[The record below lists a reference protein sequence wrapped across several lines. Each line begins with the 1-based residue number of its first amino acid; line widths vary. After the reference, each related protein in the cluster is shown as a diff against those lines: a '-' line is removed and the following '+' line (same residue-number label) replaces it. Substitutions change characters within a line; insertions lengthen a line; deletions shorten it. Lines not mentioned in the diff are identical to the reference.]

1 MAPRRCLRLTE
12 GNVISTTKDEFTEAA
27 GPGNVAG
34 QDGAAR
40 VLRFSLA
47 LGRYVDFF
55 GRWGSLFVIPLVL
68 VTMFDVIARKLIWI
82 QIFLV
87 EHVSRYFGSTML
99 QELEWHFHTAL
110 FTLVLGYGY
119 VHNSHVRVDLIREK
133 LNFRKQ
139 AWIEFTGCTFF
150 MLPYCIVVVFFAFH
164 FAYQSFI
171 IGEISAS
178 LVGLSHRWII
188 KTVLAFGL
196 ILAFLAGIAVWLQ
209 TVLVLFG
216 PRDLRFKLM
225 TLEWPEQQDLKR
237 IRTDAEPD
245 GQTEVKQ
252 TEAQAS

>member
-1 MAPRRCLRLTE
+1 MASGCGLRLTE
-12 GNVISTTKDEFTEAA
+12 GNVIAATKDEFVEAA
-27 GPGNVAG
+27 GPDSITG
-34 QDGAAR
+34 QSGAAR
-40 VLRFSLA
+40 VLRLSLA
-47 LGRYVDFF
+47 LGRYVDFC

-68 VTMFDVIARKLIWI
+68 ITMFDVFARKLVWI

-150 MLPYCIVVVFFAFH
+150 MLPYCIVVIFFAFH

-171 IGEISAS
+171 IDEISAS

-196 ILAFLAGIAVWLQ
+196 ILAFVAGIAVWLQ
-209 TVLVLFG
+209 TALVLFG

-225 TLEWPEQQDLKR
+225 TLEWPEKQLEKRLKM
-237 IRTDAEPD
+237 DAEMS
-245 GQTEVKQ
+245 GRTEAEQTEQQ
-252 TEAQAS
+252 TG

>member
-1 MAPRRCLRLTE
+1 ME
-12 GNVISTTKDEFTEAA
+12 GNVISTTKGDFAETADPNGVAA
-27 GPGNVAG
+27 QGNVSKL
-34 QDGAAR
+34 
-40 VLRFSLA
+40 LRLSIA
-47 LGRYVDFF
+47 LSRYVDFF

-68 VTMFDVIARKLIWI
+68 ITMFDVIARKLIWI

-150 MLPYCIVVVFFAFH
+150 MLPYCVVVIFFAFH

-171 IGEISAS
+171 IDEISAS

-188 KTVLAFGL
+188 KTVLALGL

-225 TLEWPEQQDLKR
+225 TLEWPEQQQQKR
-237 IRTDAEPD
+237 IKMDAEP
-245 GQTEVKQ
+245 EENPEAKQ
-252 TEAQAS
+252 TESQTG